1 MNSRRSRLFVTIL
14 TLMLSAAALQAA
26 PTIVAT
32 PTSVALTYQ
41 LGTGTGTGPG
51 AAVPVK
57 IAPSA
62 GSIYWTVN
70 ASTLPNWLV
79 MDKSN
84 GTATASSA
92 TTVNFV
98 ASPLAASQG
107 AGTFTASVGIH
118 SADAVD
124 DITIKVT
131 LTVKNAPA
139 QLQATLT
146 PIAPWKPGDTL
157 PANVKLSVRSTG
169 DPQAFTITSASTNPS
184 TAWFSLASTTGTAY
198 STWSTDVNVSFSKS
212 AFDNATVNKNL
223 TGSITVKGTTNT
235 VVVPVLIQVGM
246 PANVTVS
253 SILPAKLP
261 KVASGTGTRT
271 ISVTGTGFAD
281 GMAVTLNTG
290 ITAIANAC
298 ATFNAATT
306 NAICIQS
313 PTRFFLKLTEG
324 TDLKSGSNIDLKI
337 GGIKVFTIPVTTN
350 PIVYSVSSSASFQVA
365 DSGNQVVAPYEIIT
379 IFGDNF
385 MKVGDSV
392 SGTIVNGRFPKKLT
406 DQALDLS
413 VHFTNAA
420 DVDLPA
426 DPDGYLLFAT
436 SSQINVIVPS
446 TLPTADGGGELKAI
460 VNYGPSASDPVTL
473 DVAASHPGL
482 FTYVTTGDA
491 IAVNADLSVNSA
503 AKPAT
508 IGAEGTVLTLY
519 VTGLG
524 NPNDGKS
531 DPFVGSPFA
540 PPDGCLN
547 VDLLRI
553 IYGWPTLDGGLIG
566 VGQYNYAPCFD
577 PARIKVNIGEKDFSG
592 AAIAYAGWVAGS
604 VVGLYQVNVTLGP
617 GATTGMTAKAA
628 GAYNAKVSVGGWSF
642 DTAEPPN
649 KTVTFGAFSPT
660 ATVYIK

>member
-1 MNSRRSRLFVTIL
+1 
-14 TLMLSAAALQAA
+14 
-26 PTIVAT
+26 
-32 PTSVALTYQ
+32 
-41 LGTGTGTGPG
+41 
-51 AAVPVK
+51 
-57 IAPSA
+57 
-62 GSIYWTVN
+62 VN

-98 ASPLAASQG
+98 ANPLAASQG
-107 AGTFTASVGIH
+107 AGTFTANVGIQ
-118 SADAVD
+118 SADAAA
-124 DITIKVT
+124 DIIIKVT

-212 AFDNATVNKNL
+212 AFDNATVGKNL

-246 PANVTVS
+246 PANVEVT

-261 KVASGTGTRT
+261 KVAAGTGTRT

-281 GMAVTLNTG
+281 GMSVTLNTG
-290 ITAIANAC
+290 TTAIANAC
-298 ATFNAATT
+298 GTFNAATT

-324 TDLKSGSNIDLKI
+324 TDLKSGSSIDLKI
-337 GGIKVFTIPVTTN
+337 GGVRVFTIPVTTN
-350 PIVYSVSSSASFQVA
+350 
-365 DSGNQVVAPYEIIT
+365 
-379 IFGDNF
+379 
-385 MKVGDSV
+385 
-392 SGTIVNGRFPKKLT
+392 
-406 DQALDLS
+406 
-413 VHFTNAA
+413 VHFTDAGG
-420 DVDLPA
+420 VDLAA
-426 DPDGYLLFAT
+426 DPDGYMLFAT

-446 TLPTADGGGELKAI
+446 TLPTAGSGGELKAI
-460 VNYGPSASDPVTL
+460 VNYGPSASDPVIL

-491 IAVNADLSVNSA
+491 IAVNADLSVNSS

-508 IGAEGTVLTLY
+508 IGTEGTVLTLY

-531 DPFVGSPFA
+531 DVTATALVA
-540 PPDGCLN
+540 PPDGCFD
-547 VDLLRI
+547 VAKLRAL
-553 IYGWPTLDGGLIG
+553 YGWTTLDGGLIG
-566 VGQYNYAPCFD
+566 DGKYNYAPCFD
-577 PARIKVNIGEKDFSG
+577 PGRIHVTIGGKDFTG
-592 AAIAYAGWVAGS
+592 AAIAYAGWVANS
-604 VVGLYQVNVTLGP
+604 VAGLYQVNVTLAP
-617 GATTGMTAKAA
+617 GVTTTMTAKTA
-628 GAYNAKVSVGGWSF
+628 GAYDAKVSVDGWSF
-642 DTAEPPN
+642 DTTAE
-649 KTVTFGAFSPT
+649 TVTPGAFSPT